1 VNRSAVQSHPA
12 APVSGR
18 LTRGEG
24 MLLAVVALAFAHHVD
39 HVLRADNSGWP
50 FTPEVTPF
58 TISLLVYPIFALDFL
73 LLRRRP
79 WVRVALVAGLFVA
92 LQVAHAV
99 YEPPTDQYGTWANGV
114 SSVAHA
120 RGRPNLLDTASP
132 ALGVLSVAVSTLLS
146 VAVLVALVL
155 LIGEA
160 RATHHASTP
169 RPDVG
174 VMAQPISAQGW
185 VLRIGSAA
193 GIAGALLGMV
203 GNLAHPT
210 TPAASQDAEG
220 LARTIAD
227 SGIWVPDHLVILL
240 GLIGML
246 GGLIAIARSISSGL
260 PGALA
265 RLGAV
270 AAVAGATVGLLLLT
284 IDGLAAKHLAQAA
297 ATASPGEQAAALNA
311 LLAEEAIN
319 FALGTLFYILFAGV
333 TFVLL
338 GLAVAWGRVY
348 PRWLGWMAVV
358 AGAGSVAVGLVQGLV
373 GETNAVTRIP
383 SIIFP
388 TVITLWLAWMGV
400 LLLRKAP
407 ALERTRPRQIAV
419 GLPTPMAPAAER
431 HPSAD
436 RQVPP
441 GRAGPGAPNDA
452 IEHLAVVPP
461 ATAPPAR

>member
-1 VNRSAVQSHPA
+1 
-12 APVSGR
+12 
-18 LTRGEG
+18 

-50 FTPEVTPF
+50 FTPDVTPF

-73 LLRRRP
+73 LLRSRP
-79 WVRVALVAGLFVA
+79 WIRVALMAGLFVA

-99 YEPPTDQYGTWANGV
+99 YEPPTNQYGTWANGV
-114 SSVAHA
+114 SPVAHA
-120 RGRPNLLDTASP
+120 RGRPNLLDIASP

-160 RATHHASTP
+160 RATHATTP
-169 RPDVG
+169 RPEGG

-193 GIAGALLGMV
+193 GIAGALVGMV

-220 LARTIAD
+220 LARTIAN
-227 SGIWVPDHLVILL
+227 SGSWVPDHLVIVL

-265 RLGAV
+265 RLGSV
-270 AAVAGATVGLLLLT
+270 AAVAGATVGLLLLS
-284 IDGLAAKHLAQAA
+284 IDGVAAKHLAQAWT
-297 ATASPGEQAAALNA
+297 TAPPEEQAAALHA

-338 GLAVAWGRVY
+338 GMAVAWSRVY

-358 AGAGSVAVGLVQGLV
+358 AGAGSVMVGLVQGQV

-452 IEHLAVVPP
+452 IEQLAVVPP

>member
-1 VNRSAVQSHPA
+1 
-12 APVSGR
+12 
-18 LTRGEG
+18 

-50 FTPEVTPF
+50 FTPDVTPF

-73 LLRRRP
+73 LLRSRP

-99 YEPPTDQYGTWANGV
+99 YEPPADQYGTWASGV
-114 SSVAHA
+114 SSVPHA
-120 RGRPNLLDTASP
+120 RGRPNLLDVASP
-132 ALGVLSVAVSTLLS
+132 ALGALSVAVSTLLS

-160 RATHHASTP
+160 RATHHAWTP
-169 RPDVG
+169 RPEAG
-174 VMAQPISAQGW
+174 VTAQPISAQGW
-185 VLRIGSAA
+185 ILRIGSVA

-203 GNLAHPT
+203 GNLAHPA

-227 SGIWVPDHLVILL
+227 SGSWVPDHLVILL

-246 GGLIAIARSISSGL
+246 GGLVAIARSISIRGGL

-265 RLGAV
+265 RLGSI
-270 AAVAGATVGLLLLT
+270 AAVAGATVGLLLLS
-284 IDGLAAKHLAQAA
+284 IDGVAAKHLAQAA
-297 ATASPGEQAAALNA
+297 TTAPSGEQAAALHA

-338 GLAVAWGRVY
+338 GLAVAWSRVY

-358 AGAGSVAVGLVQGLV
+358 AGAGSVVVGLVQGQV

-400 LLLRKAP
+400 LLLRKARV
-407 ALERTRPRQIAV
+407 LERTLPRQIAV
-419 GLPTPMAPAAER
+419 GLAAPIAAAAER
-431 HPSAD
+431 
-436 RQVPP
+436 
-441 GRAGPGAPNDA
+441 
-452 IEHLAVVPP
+452 
-461 ATAPPAR
+461 

>member
-1 VNRSAVQSHPA
+1 VNRSMVRSRPA
-12 APVSGR
+12 RPVSGR
-18 LTRGEG
+18 LTPGEW

-50 FTPEVTPF
+50 FTPDVTPF

-73 LLRRRP
+73 LLRSRP
-79 WVRVALVAGLFVA
+79 WVRVGLVAGLFVA

-99 YEPPTDQYGTWANGV
+99 YEPPADQYGTWANGA
-114 SSVAHA
+114 SSVPHA
-120 RGRPNLLDTASP
+120 LGRPNLLDVESP
-132 ALGVLSVAVSTLLS
+132 ALGALSVAISTLLS

-155 LIGEA
+155 LIREA

-169 RPDVG
+169 RPEGG
-174 VMAQPISAQGW
+174 VMAPPISAQGW

-210 TPAASQDAEG
+210 TPAASEDAEG
-220 LARTIAD
+220 LARTIAG
-227 SGIWVPDHLVILL
+227 SGSWVPAHLAILV
-240 GLIGML
+240 GLILML
-246 GGLIAIARSISSGL
+246 GGLIAIARSIGGGL

-265 RLGAV
+265 CLGSI
-270 AAVAGATVGLLLLT
+270 AAATGATVGLLLLG
-284 IDGLAAKHLAQAA
+284 IDGVAAKHLAQAWTA
-297 ATASPGEQAAALNA
+297 APPGEQAAALHA

-319 FALGTLFYILFAGV
+319 FALGTLFYLLFAGV

-338 GLAVAWGRVY
+338 GLAVAWSRVY

-358 AGAGSVAVGLVQGLV
+358 AGAGSVVVGLAQGQV

-388 TVITLWLAWMGV
+388 TVITLWLAWMSV
-400 LLLRKAP
+400 LLLRKAR

-419 GLPTPMAPAAER
+419 GLAAPIAPAR
-431 HPSAD
+431 
-436 RQVPP
+436 
-441 GRAGPGAPNDA
+441 RA
-452 IEHLAVVPP
+452 P
-461 ATAPPAR
+461 ATAPPARPR

>member
-1 VNRSAVQSHPA
+1 VNRSAVRSRPA
-12 APVSGR
+12 APASGR
-18 LTRGEG
+18 LTRGEW

-50 FTPEVTPF
+50 FTPDVTPF

-73 LLRRRP
+73 LLRSRP

-92 LQVAHAV
+92 LQIAHAV

-114 SSVAHA
+114 SSVTHA
-120 RGRPNLLDTASP
+120 RGRANLLDIASP
-132 ALGVLSVAVSTLLS
+132 ALGVLSVAVATLLS

-160 RATHHASTP
+160 RATHHATTP
-169 RPDVG
+169 RPEG
-174 VMAQPISAQGW
+174 AGMAQPISAQGW
-185 VLRIGSAA
+185 VLRIGSVA
-193 GIAGALLGMV
+193 GIAGALVGMV

-227 SGIWVPDHLVILL
+227 SDSWVPDHLVVLL
-240 GLIGML
+240 GLLLML
-246 GGLIAIARSISSGL
+246 GGLVAIARSISSGL

-265 RLGAV
+265 RLGSI
-270 AAVAGATVGLLLLT
+270 AAVAGATVGLLLLS
-284 IDGLAAKHLAQAA
+284 IDGIAAKHLAQAWA
-297 ATASPGEQAAALNA
+297 IAPPEEQAAALHG
-311 LLAEEAIN
+311 LLAEEATN
-319 FALGTLFYILFAGV
+319 FALGTVFYILFAGV

-338 GLAVAWGRVY
+338 GLAVAWSRVY

-358 AGAGSVAVGLVQGLV
+358 AGAGSVMVGLVQAQV

-388 TVITLWLAWMGV
+388 TVITLWLAWMSV

-407 ALERTRPRQIAV
+407 VLERTHIPV
-419 GLPTPMAPAAER
+419 GLAAPMAPAAER
-431 HPSAD
+431 SPSAD

-441 GRAGPGAPNDA
+441 
-452 IEHLAVVPP
+452 
-461 ATAPPAR
+461 ATAPAPSASASRPAPPLAG

>member
-1 VNRSAVQSHPA
+1 VNRSAVRSRPA
-12 APVSGR
+12 APVWGR
-18 LTRGEG
+18 LTRGEW
-24 MLLAVVALAFAHHVD
+24 MLLAVVALAFAHHLD

-92 LQVAHAV
+92 LQVVHAV
-99 YEPPTDQYGTWANGV
+99 YEPPADQYGTWANGV

-120 RGRPNLLDTASP
+120 RGRPNLLDIASP
-132 ALGVLSVAVSTLLS
+132 ALGVLSVAISTLLS

-160 RATHHASTP
+160 RATHHATTP
-169 RPDVG
+169 RPEAG
-174 VMAQPISAQGW
+174 VTAQPISAQGW

-227 SGIWVPDHLVILL
+227 SGSWVPDHLLILL

-246 GGLIAIARSISSGL
+246 GGLIAIARSISGGL

-265 RLGAV
+265 QLGAI
-270 AAVAGATVGLLLLT
+270 AAVAGATVGLLLLS
-284 IDGLAAKHLAQAA
+284 IDGVAAKHLAQAA
-297 ATASPGEQAAALNA
+297 ATAPPTEQAAALHA

-338 GLAVAWGRVY
+338 GLAVAWSRLY
-348 PRWLGWMAVV
+348 PPWLGWMAVI
-358 AGAGSVAVGLVQGLV
+358 AGAGSVVVGLVQGQV
-373 GETNAVTRIP
+373 GETNTVTRIP

-400 LLLRKAP
+400 LLLRKPPAP
-407 ALERTRPRQIAV
+407 EHTPPRQTAAAPS
-419 GLPTPMAPAAER
+419 PTGPNYDSPTSHDMHALDQASRWPSDPA
-431 HPSAD
+431 
-436 RQVPP
+436 
-441 GRAGPGAPNDA
+441 
-452 IEHLAVVPP
+452 
-461 ATAPPAR
+461 

>member
-1 VNRSAVQSHPA
+1 
-12 APVSGR
+12 
-18 LTRGEG
+18 
-24 MLLAVVALAFAHHVD
+24 MLLTVVALTLAHHVD

-50 FTPEVTPF
+50 FAPDVTPF

-73 LLRRRP
+73 LLRSRP

-99 YEPPTDQYGTWANGV
+99 YEPPADQYGTWADGV

-120 RGRPNLLDTASP
+120 RGRPNLLEIASP
-132 ALGVLSVAVSTLLS
+132 VLGVLSVAVSTLLS

-155 LIGEA
+155 LIREA
-160 RATHHASTP
+160 RATPHAWTP
-169 RPDVG
+169 RPERD
-174 VMAQPISAQGW
+174 VMAQPVSAQQW
-185 VLRIGSAA
+185 VLRIGSVA

-203 GNLAHPT
+203 GNLAHPA

-220 LARTIAD
+220 LARTIAE
-227 SGIWVPDHLVILL
+227 SPSWVPDHLVILL
-240 GLIGML
+240 GLILML
-246 GGLIAIARSISSGL
+246 GGLIAIARSIRGGL

-265 RLGAV
+265 QLGSI
-270 AAVAGATVGLLLLT
+270 AAVAGATVGLLLLS
-284 IDGLAAKHLAQAA
+284 IDGVAAKHLAQAS
-297 ATASPGEQAAALNA
+297 ATAPSGEHVAALHA

-338 GLAVAWGRVY
+338 GLAVAWSRVY

-358 AGAGSVAVGLVQGLV
+358 AGAGSLVIGLVQGQV

-400 LLLRKAP
+400 LLLRKA
-407 ALERTRPRQIAV
+407 RPRS
-419 GLPTPMAPAAER
+419 PCR
-431 HPSAD
+431 W
-436 RQVPP
+436 PP
-441 GRAGPGAPNDA
+441 PWW
-452 IEHLAVVPP
+452 
-461 ATAPPAR
+461 

>member
-1 VNRSAVQSHPA
+1 
-12 APVSGR
+12 
-18 LTRGEG
+18 
-24 MLLAVVALAFAHHVD
+24 MLLVVVGLTFAHHLD

-50 FTPEVTPF
+50 FTPDVTPF
-58 TISLLVYPIFALDFL
+58 TISLLLYPIFALDFL

-79 WVRVALVAGLFVA
+79 WVRVALVAALFAA

-99 YEPPTDQYGTWANGV
+99 YEPPADQYGTWANGV

-146 VAVLVALVL
+146 LAVLVTLVL
-155 LIGEA
+155 LVREA
-160 RATHHASTP
+160 RATHHATTP
-169 RPDVG
+169 RPTSAAT
-174 VMAQPISAQGW
+174 AQPISAQGW
-185 VLRIGSAA
+185 ILQIGAVAA
-193 GIAGALLGMV
+193 IAGALLGMV

-210 TPAASQDAEG
+210 TPAPSQDATG

-227 SGIWVPDHLVILL
+227 SGSWVPDHLLILL
-240 GLIGML
+240 GLLGML
-246 GGLIAIARSISSGL
+246 GGLVAIAHSIRDGL

-265 RLGAV
+265 RLGSI
-270 AAVAGATVGLLLLT
+270 AAVAGATVGLVLLS
-284 IDGLAAKHLAQAA
+284 IDGVAAKHLAQAA
-297 ATASPGEQAAALNA
+297 ANAPAPEQVGALHA

-338 GLAVAWGRVY
+338 GLAVAWSRVY
-348 PRWLGWMAVV
+348 PRWLGWLAVV
-358 AGAGSVAVGLVQGLV
+358 AGAGSVVVGLVQAQV
-373 GETNAVTRIP
+373 GETNTATRIP

-407 ALERTRPRQIAV
+407 ALERTLPRQAAV
-419 GLPTPMAPAAER
+419 GLAAPIAPATECHPER
-431 HPSAD
+431 
-436 RQVPP
+436 
-441 GRAGPGAPNDA
+441 
-452 IEHLAVVPP
+452 
-461 ATAPPAR
+461 